1 MEYEKKDA
9 GDWGRLDRT
18 LSEGEEE
25 PEPYIH
31 VGGASPASGLSP
43 HGHHL

>member
-1 MEYEKKDA
+1 MEDEKKDA

-25 PEPYIH
+25 PEPYI
-31 VGGASPASGLSP
+31 L
-43 HGHHL
+43 L